1 MFLLCMLSKLMLV
14 NCRFI
19 YSNISI
25 VFLLFNLYSNS
36 SINYICLMLSIFY
49 PLLQKYLLTNTI
61 TYSTVLNLPFLLNT
75 YYHTMLY
82 SLSISS
88 RILLKTFTF
97 NISICYIFY
106 VRFYT
111 SYYLVYLLCYCYLYM
126 LPACTVFYFYTHI
139 LSLAKFYLIHYLST
153 TLFAIPSIFNFYN
166 ITCLIF
172 TTNNFQIL
180 LYPDNL
186 FSFKC

>member
-1 MFLLCMLSKLMLV
+1 MFRLCMLSKLKLV

-25 VFLLFNLYSNS
+25 VFLLFKLYYNS
-36 SINYICLMLSIFY
+36 SINSIRVMLSILY
-49 PLLQKYLLTNTI
+49 PLLQKYLLSNTI
-61 TYSTVLNLPFLLNT
+61 TYSTVLNLPFLVNT
-75 YYHTMLY
+75 SYHTFLY

-88 RILLKTFTF
+88 QILLNPFTF
-97 NISICYIFY
+97 DIPNCFIFY
-106 VRFYT
+106 VTFYT

-153 TLFAIPSIFNFYN
+153 TLFAIPSTFNSYN

-180 LYPDNL
+180 LYSDNL